1 MLCRSIF
8 HRRILNSILNPINS
22 SASSTNPRITL
33 SQFPPSF
40 CYFSNSPVLQRKQ
53 VDQNDDGFERDPD
66 APPRLFVVQPRIRP
80 ETSLKAKLEEALNL
94 ANSLEQQ
101 RDGNYATEF
110 LDKEM
115 PPHLVVQN
123 PLMKTPRAGYYSDPC
138 FPFSSCLSVI
148 LRGRCICIF

>member
-1 MLCRSIF
+1 MFGRSIF
-8 HRRILNSILNPINS
+8 HLRSRLSILNPINPS
-22 SASSTNPRITL
+22 SSSNLQIIP
-33 SQFPPSF
+33 SQFALSF
-40 CYFSNSPVLQRKQ
+40 CYFSNSPILQRKQ
-53 VDQNDDGFERDPD
+53 LNQNDDVFERDPD

-101 RDGNYATEF
+101 RDGLYATEF

-123 PLMKTPRAGYYSDPC
+123 PLAKSPRAGSYSNPC
-138 FPFSSCLSVI
+138 FLFCVDL
-148 LRGRCICIF
+148 